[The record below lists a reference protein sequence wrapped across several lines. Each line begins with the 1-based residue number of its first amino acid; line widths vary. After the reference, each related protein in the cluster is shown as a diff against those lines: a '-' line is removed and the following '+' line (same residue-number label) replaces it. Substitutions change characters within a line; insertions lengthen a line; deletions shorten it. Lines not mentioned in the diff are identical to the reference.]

1 MTPADVGNLHVGHGP
16 GNDDLLVAPVKL
28 ECLAGLEYEW
38 DVGVGRTSLMFC
50 PPVLHKTTHAIVS
63 TAVTFGLQCLVV
75 TLRCTPLLQRQLLI
89 ALQQRRQ
96 CIDKRTELGSVHR
109 ISVILEVRL
118 ITP

>member
-1 MTPADVGNLHVGHGP
+1 
-16 GNDDLLVAPVKL
+16 
-28 ECLAGLEYEW
+28 
-38 DVGVGRTSLMFC
+38 MFC

-75 TLRCTPLLQRQLLI
+75 TLRCTPLLQRQRLI
-89 ALQQRRQ
+89 VLQQRRQ

>member
-1 MTPADVGNLHVGHGP
+1 M
-16 GNDDLLVAPVKL
+16 
-28 ECLAGLEYEW
+28 C
-38 DVGVGRTSLMFC
+38 C

-63 TAVTFGLQCLVV
+63 TAIAFALQSFIHALGCA
-75 TLRCTPLLQRQLLI
+75 PLLQRQLLI
-89 ALQQRRQ
+89 VLQQRRQ